1 MAIVK
6 VNRSGKSHK
15 IYLTNSMKADEQ
27 IGTLYNNEVFTW
39 IAPWNGNG
47 WGYSAQSIMFRAS
60 DGTAKI
66 GWISAAETDKVLE
79 TNICSLS
86 MFTETI
92 DGKTYYGF
100 KMRRDEELYDKDTG
114 NILKGKCAYKDRCIL
129 CESSTAG
136 SKHYEWLSVIFLETG
151 VGTGK
156 YDRIVEGTN
165 AFVDLGYD
173 KGSTFNT
180 NASLIGSL

>member
-15 IYLTNSMKADEQ
+15 VYLTNALKADEQ
-27 IGTLYNNEVFTW
+27 IGTIYNNEMFTW
-39 IAPWNGNG
+39 VEPWNGNG
-47 WGYSAQSIMFRAS
+47 WGYSAQLIWFRAS
-60 DGTAKI
+60 DGTPKY

-79 TNICSLS
+79 TNICSLA

-92 DGKTYYGF
+92 NGKTYYGF
-100 KMRRDEELYDKDTG
+100 KMRRNEELYDRDTG
-114 NILKGKCAYKDRCIL
+114 ELIEGRRAYKDRCIL

-136 SKHYEWLSVIFLETG
+136 QSHPGWLSVIFLETG

-156 YDRIVEGTN
+156 YDRIVDGTN
-165 AFVDLGYD
+165 AFVDIGYD
-173 KGSTFNT
+173 QGSTFNT